1 MEVGLTYLA
10 GENPGLLAFEE
21 TAAGAASTAG
31 AAGAAGVVSAATNLT
46 LQLMPLKRA
55 DIDTIIYI
63 QDGHWPDF
71 DGKDT
76 VLAIDAIDVLRFS
89 GTTLVAV

>member
-1 MEVGLTYLA
+1 
-10 GENPGLLAFEE
+10 
-21 TAAGAASTAG
+21 
-31 AAGAAGVVSAATNLT
+31 
-46 LQLMPLKRA
+46 MPLKRA